1 MIKLSCTGPITT
13 TLHRQKGRIGFNPVI
28 LPNKMA
34 DLPTAVKKIIER
46 NTELENYFRNTII
59 PQLYIDGGLVLR
71 KFTPPAMKQF
81 NLSQADL
88 GKHFDELSE
97 NIRFPALTENI
108 ALVISSGDLLEKEIQ
123 TTDYRWYQMNI
134 IPYINEKGDANG
146 VIITFV
152 EITRRIHDL
161 KEQEKLNAEHETL
174 LDTISHDIR
183 NPLTTMLLAVEHF
196 KTVVKENS
204 AEFLQL
210 LGLVESSLNKMQT
223 IIYELT
229 DTREQEHKY
238 KAAAELLNIEHII
251 EDVRLTLQD
260 DIIASGAVIKYKI
273 GVSQISF
280 PRRKLRTILFNLL
293 SNAIKYRSPE
303 RAPQI
308 VLETISADGFFII
321 SIQDNGI
328 GIHSSRQEAVF
339 SKYYRIENAIE
350 GSGIGLYLVKEIV
363 QQSGGKLVL
372 ESKPGLGTM
381 VTVLLKE
388 K

>member
-1 MIKLSCTGPITT
+1 
-13 TLHRQKGRIGFNPVI
+13 
-28 LPNKMA
+28 MA
-34 DLPTAVKKIIER
+34 DLPTEVKKIIER

-59 PQLYIDGGLVLR
+59 PQLYIDGAFVLR

-88 GKHFDELSE
+88 GRHFNELSD

-108 ALVISSGDLLEKEIQ
+108 GLVINSGDILEKEIQ
-123 TTDYRWYQMNI
+123 TTDFRWYQMNI
-134 IPYINEKGDANG
+134 IPYINEKGDPNG

-152 EITRRIHDL
+152 EITSRINDL

-183 NPLTTMLLAVEHF
+183 NPLTTMILAVEHF
-196 KTVVKENS
+196 KTVVNENS

-229 DTREQEHKY
+229 DTRKQEHKY
-238 KAAAELLNIEHII
+238 KAAVDLLNIEHII

-260 DIIASGAVIKYKI
+260 DIISSGAVIKYKI

-280 PRRKLRTILFNLL
+280 PRRKLRTLLFNLL

-303 RAPQI
+303 RTPQI
-308 VLETISADGFFII
+308 VIETSSVDGYFSI

-328 GIHSSRQEAVF
+328 GIDSSRHEAVF
-339 SKYYRIENAIE
+339 SKYYRVENAIE

-363 QQSGGKLVL
+363 QQSGGKLAL
-372 ESKPGLGTM
+372 ESTPGAGTL
-381 VTVLLKE
+381 VTILLKE